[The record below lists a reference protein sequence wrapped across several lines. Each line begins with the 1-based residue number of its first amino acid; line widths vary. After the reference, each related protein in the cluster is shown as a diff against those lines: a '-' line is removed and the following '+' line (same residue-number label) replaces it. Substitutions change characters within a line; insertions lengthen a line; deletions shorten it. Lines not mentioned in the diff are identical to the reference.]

1 MAVHTTAELS
11 RAAQAAF
18 DLARAQRDVSEV
30 EVFAAAN
37 GSLLARLNYTS
48 HIPCNG
54 VEEPKSVDGYGL
66 GIQAVFDGPDGRR
79 VGFGCEPSDL
89 GPAGAER
96 ALAKARRAAVVDPE
110 FVSLPKPSP
119 ETRTLVEYHDPAV
132 MEVSDDRL
140 VESGWTIV
148 NGALRT
154 FVNSSRLAELAT
166 SRARR
171 PTSPP

>member
-1 MAVHTTAELS
+1 MRSAAELA
-11 RAAQAAF
+11 RARHAAF
-18 DLARAQRDVSEV
+18 GLARAQPDISEV

-66 GIQAVFDGPDGRR
+66 GIQAVFDGADGRR
-79 VGFGCEPSDL
+79 VGVGCERGDL
-89 GPAGAER
+89 GLAGAER

-119 ETRTLVEYHDPAV
+119 EVRTLVEYH
-132 MEVSDDRL
+132 
-140 VESGWTIV
+140 
-148 NGALRT
+148 
-154 FVNSSRLAELAT
+154 
-166 SRARR
+166 
-171 PTSPP
+171 